1 MLNCFL
7 VLNPSSIQFSYR
19 IRSLHSF
26 SSLNSQ
32 QCLEASKRGCS
43 VLFLSYQ
50 ARFPSLFHEPPATSI
65 IMAKGAI
72 IYVFIPIFS
81 GFVWLGMLL
90 GMLLWWTVK
99 EGSPHI
105 APMAA
110 NQHIA

>member
-1 MLNCFL
+1 
-7 VLNPSSIQFSYR
+7 
-19 IRSLHSF
+19 
-26 SSLNSQ
+26 
-32 QCLEASKRGCS
+32 
-43 VLFLSYQ
+43 
-50 ARFPSLFHEPPATSI
+50 
-65 IMAKGAI
+65 MAKGAI